1 MRTSDQYRSL
11 LILATGVDSVY
22 YQVTPMSTTE
32 NEDVKST
39 PLVWSV
45 ILLHMLNHVIS
56 GSLPI
61 LYPEIMDEFNMS
73 YSQLGLMR
81 SATTFVTGFPQMF
94 VGYFRRWFSG
104 RILDGVGNLVNAVM
118 NMLAAMSSGFLQFFG
133 FRLLSGV
140 GSSPQHPV
148 GASIVSSA
156 TEPSSRGRML
166 GLNQSIPSLAFS
178 FTPLITAYLLTRTG
192 WRSTLGI
199 LSVPALLLSLIVI
212 FFIKGASSVEATTR
226 DALNFTKLRESL
238 KDRNVLSI
246 SLLRSVM
253 AFRMGVRTFLPLYF
267 VDVLGFTSETSSI
280 LYSVLLFGGVFGPFF
295 WGSLSDRMNRKSLI
309 IGITAASGAGYFL
322 LNYVTGFWP
331 LAVLLFLIGFL
342 VQTVIVQSVL
352 SDSVERAQLD
362 QIFGFYFTIGFTIA
376 SFSSVI
382 FGYIVEFYG
391 FDWGFTYIAAVTG
404 ISLLPAFLI
413 QEPRDGE
420 TLFHQR

>member
-1 MRTSDQYRSL
+1 
-11 LILATGVDSVY
+11 
-22 YQVTPMSTTE
+22 MSTTE

-94 VGYFRRWFSG
+94 VGYLRRWFSG
-104 RILDGVGNLVNAVM
+104 
-118 NMLAAMSSGFLQFFG
+118 
-133 FRLLSGV
+133 
-140 GSSPQHPV
+140 
-148 GASIVSSA
+148 
-156 TEPSSRGRML
+156 RGRML
-166 GLNQSIPSLAFS
+166 GLNQSVPSLAFS

-199 LSVPALLLSLIVI
+199 LSVPALLLSVMVI

-226 DALNFTKLRESL
+226 DALNFSKLRESL
-238 KDRNVLSI
+238 KNRNVLSI

-267 VDVLGFTSETSSI
+267 VDVLGFTSETSSV

-295 WGSLSDRMNRKSLI
+295 WGSLSDRVNRKPLI
-309 IGITAASGAGYFL
+309 IGIMAASGAGYFL
-322 LNYVTGFWP
+322 LNYVTGFWS

-352 SDSVERAQLD
+352 SDSVERDQLD

-382 FGYIVEFYG
+382 FGYIVELYSFN
-391 FDWGFTYIAAVTG
+391 WGFTYIAAVTVV
-404 ISLLPAFLI
+404 SLLPAFLI

-420 TLFHQR
+420 T